1 MNWKFFNWIAKCCC
15 GCLSST
21 SSLQGVDERF
31 GVMSIILG
39 SNFPIWL
46 IVLMLLRRS
55 IGTGSIMMFSF
66 SMILSRWFLWLF
78 SCCNCNCLISR
89 SKLLYCAFGFE
100 RDLLRPGMIFFLG
113 DLLRGCR
120 PFFSWNVAGS
130 WCFVLCALSVLRA
143 FLSSLTSL
151 YWQFKEHDMK
161 QENQ

>member
-15 GCLSST
+15 LSSI

-46 IVLMLLRRS
+46 ICLMLLRRS
-55 IGTGSIMMFSF
+55 IGTGSIIMFSF
-66 SMILSRWFLWLF
+66 SMILSRWFLRFF
-78 SCCNCNCLISR
+78 SCCNCNCFISR
-89 SKLLYCAFGFE
+89 SKLLYVTFGLE
-100 RDLLRPGMIFFLG
+100 RDLFRPGMIFFLG

-130 WCFVLCALSVLRA
+130 WCFVFCSLSALRA
-143 FLSSLTSL
+143 FFSSLTSFYL
-151 YWQFKEHDMK
+151 RFKEHNIQ
-161 QENQ
+161 QENKK